1 MVPGPVFLLHCYEL
15 GLMGKG
21 LEGALSF
28 LLQTLQIPS
37 EADKTAS
44 LALSER

>member
-1 MVPGPVFLLHCYEL
+1 MVPSPVFLLRCHEL

-37 EADKTAS
+37 EVEKTAP
-44 LALSER
+44 LALAER